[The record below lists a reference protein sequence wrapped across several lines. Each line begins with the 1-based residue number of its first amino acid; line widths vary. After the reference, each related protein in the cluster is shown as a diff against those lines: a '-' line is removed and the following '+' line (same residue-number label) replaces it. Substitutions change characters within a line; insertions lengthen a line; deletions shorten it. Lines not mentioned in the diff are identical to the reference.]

1 MKEWSGF
8 QQYIK
13 HYWKNRGKTIPVFG
27 HVGGLLEGISQWLEC
42 SLMEKIKPDKEFCA

>member
-1 MKEWSGF
+1 MKNEWSGF

-27 HVGGLLEGISQWLEC
+27 HVGGLQVLVNGLNAE
-42 SLMEKIKPDKEFCA
+42 PDGLKSAQNN